1 MLLFKL
7 LQIPEEIKLCL
18 WFSWGGETNCIWSD
32 LKALKWI
39 SHVCWSLQVWKWC
52 WKVTIVQMVQEF
64 KEATPYIWQTIME
77 LGESSYLEKRSSF
90 SSSISLSISSAIH
103 HGVVSVK
110 MFNLRPPYVLPSWIC
125 IWLNLLRCQRNKICP
140 IKNLFCYFFTAI
152 YADVENSEFS
162 GM

>member
-18 WFSWGGETNCIWSD
+18 WFSWGGGD
-32 LKALKWI
+32 LKWPESLEMDFPCVLITSSLEMMLKNHDFTNGSGI
-39 SHVCWSLQVWKWC
+39 QGGNSTH
-52 WKVTIVQMVQEF
+52 
-64 KEATPYIWQTIME
+64 IWQRIME
-77 LGESSYLEKRSSF
+77 LGESYLEKRSSF

-125 IWLNLLRCQRNKICP
+125 ICPNLLRCKRNKICP
-140 IKNLFCYFFTAI
+140 IKNLFCHFFTAI
-152 YADVENSEFS
+152 YADVEKFS
-162 GM
+162 GI

>member
-18 WFSWGGETNCIWSD
+18 WFSWAGGN
-32 LKALKWI
+32 LKWPE
-39 SHVCWSLQVWKWC
+39 SLEMDFPCVLITSSLEMMLKNCTNDSGIQGGNS
-52 WKVTIVQMVQEF
+52 TH
-64 KEATPYIWQTIME
+64 IWQTIME

-140 IKNLFCYFFTAI
+140 IKNLFCHFFTAI
-152 YADVENSEFS
+152 YADVEKFS
-162 GM
+162 GI